1 MGDATVRLG
10 LDRLA
15 DEGCARLRG
24 KRVGL
29 LCHAASVA
37 SDLRHVTQ
45 ILAADGINVVQC
57 FGPEHGIWA
66 DAQDMISVDETPPEP
81 VTGAPVHSL
90 YGADE
95 ASLVPPKET
104 LAGLDVLLVDLQDVG
119 ARYYTYVYTAAMSAR
134 AAAACGV
141 PSLILDRPN
150 PLGGARV
157 EGPGVA
163 DGFGSFVGRWPL
175 PTRHGLTIGEVVRWV
190 AQREGFSDA
199 VSVLSMT
206 GWTRDM
212 YHDATGVPWIQPSP
226 NMPTLDTAIVYPGM
240 CLIEGTNLSEG
251 RGTTRPFE
259 LIGAAF
265 ADPFAWS
272 KALDAVGLPGIQTR
286 PVYFRPTFHKFGEQT
301 IGGLALHVTD
311 RATFDPLRLGLHMLA
326 TARQLFGDALQWR
339 TEVYEFVADRLA
351 IDLLFGGPEARQVI
365 DAGGDVDAL
374 WQGWRGHAEA
384 FKAQRAPA
392 LCYPEVADHDG

>member
-1 MGDATVRLG
+1 MMSRGPVSLG

-24 KRVGL
+24 LRVGL

-37 SDLRHVTQ
+37 SDLRHITQ
-45 ILAADGINVVQC
+45 ILAADGVNVVQC

-66 DAQDMISVDETPPEP
+66 DAQDMIAVREAPPEP

-95 ASLVPPKET
+95 ASLVPPAET
-104 LAGLDVLLVDLQDVG
+104 LADLDVLVIDLQDVG
-119 ARYYTYVYTAAMSAR
+119 ARYYTYVYSAALSAR
-134 AAAACGV
+134 AAAAVGV
-141 PSLILDRPN
+141 PTLVLDRPN

-157 EGPGVA
+157 EGPSIDA
-163 DGFGSFVGRWPL
+163 GFDSFVGRWPL

-190 AQREGFSDA
+190 AQREGFIDA
-199 VSVLSMT
+199 VSVLTMT
-206 GWTRDM
+206 GWARDM

-226 NMPTLDTAIVYPGM
+226 NMPTVDTAIVYPGM

-272 KALDAVGLPGIQTR
+272 AALDAVDLPGIQTR
-286 PVYFRPTFHKFGEQT
+286 PVYFRPTFHKFGGQSV
-301 IGGLALHVTD
+301 GGLALHVTD
-311 RATFDPLRLGLHMLA
+311 RDTFDPLRFGLHLLA
-326 TARQLFGDALQWR
+326 TARRLFGDALQWR
-339 TEVYEFVADRLA
+339 TEVYEFVTNRLA
-351 IDLLFGGPEARQVI
+351 IDLLFGSEDARRVI

-374 WQGWRGHAEA
+374 WQSWRPHAEA

-392 LCYPEVADHDG
+392 LCYPA

>member
-1 MGDATVRLG
+1 MIEPGQVRLG

-15 DEGCARLRG
+15 AEGCARLKG

-37 SDLRHVTQ
+37 SDLRHITQ
-45 ILAADGINVVQC
+45 ILAAHDVNVAQC

-66 DAQDMISVDETPPEP
+66 DAQDMIAVQATPPEP

-95 ASLVPPKET
+95 ASLVPPAHT
-104 LAGLDVLLVDLQDVG
+104 LEGLDLLLIDLQDVG
-119 ARYYTYVYTAAMSAR
+119 ARYYTYVYSAALSAR
-134 AAAACGV
+134 AAAAVGV

-150 PLGGARV
+150 PIGGVRL
-157 EGPGVA
+157 EGPGVDA
-163 DGFGSFVGRWPL
+163 GFESFVGRWPL

-190 AQREGFSDA
+190 ALREGFIDA
-199 VSVLSMT
+199 VSVLEMT
-206 GWTRDM
+206 GWRRGM
-212 YHDATGVPWIQPSP
+212 YHDDTGVPWIQPSP
-226 NMPTLDTAIVYPGM
+226 NMPTVDTAIVYPGM

-259 LIGAAF
+259 LIGADF
-265 ADPFAWS
+265 VDPFAWS
-272 KALDAVGLPGIQTR
+272 AALDAAALPGIQTR
-286 PVYFRPTFHKFGEQT
+286 PVYFRPTFHKFGGQS

-311 RATFDPLRLGLHMLA
+311 RDTFEPLRFGLHLLA
-326 TARQLFGDALQWR
+326 TARRLFGDKLQWR

-351 IDLLFGGPEARQVI
+351 IDLLFGGPAARHLI
-365 DAGGDVDAL
+365 DAGGDVDML
-374 WQGWRGHAEA
+374 WQTWRPYAQA
-384 FKAQRAPA
+384 FAAQRAPA
-392 LCYPEVADHDG
+392 LCYRD